1 MYRWLA
7 EKLGNVSVNHKLG
20 VGFGLVLLLTL
31 LITFTGWTGLGDV
44 ASRGDKLGY
53 ISSLN
58 VLTKDLRIARLDYEM
73 RRGEQGT
80 AAVSEL
86 LNRLDSG
93 MKTARTLIEQPA
105 DIALIDEQLAA
116 VEQYKRA
123 FSDMAQAGANREDAR
138 SKLGNTADN
147 AVLKVTE
154 VEKSLLQSDSVTQ
167 FNSVVDLSK
176 LIQQARFQV
185 RGYTYSGKVEA
196 EQPAL
201 DAIDNALK
209 KITELQ
215 GSLQEQYQ
223 ANLQQASVSLQA
235 YRAAVSQFRDSQV
248 ATAVALKTMSAQ
260 GDVLLNRSD
269 KLTISQTAV
278 RDTDAAQAKYL
289 LLLATVLALIF
300 GLVAAWAITRQI
312 VIPLNQT
319 LKVAE
324 RVASGD
330 LSHDLTSTRQ
340 DELGQLQR
348 AMQSMTVGLRE
359 LIGGISD
366 GVTQIASAAEQLSS
380 VTEQT
385 SAGVNN
391 QKIETDQV
399 ATAMNEMAA
408 TVQEVARNA
417 EEASEAAVA
426 ADQQAREGDKVV
438 GEAIAQIERLA
449 TEVGNSTEAMGHLK
463 RESDKIGSVLDVI
476 KSVAQQTNLLAL
488 NAAIEAARAGEAG
501 RGFAVVADEV
511 RSLAQRTQK
520 STEEIEELIVGLQT
534 GTQQVAT
541 IMDNSRGL
549 TDSSVELTRRA
560 GSALANIT
568 RTVSTIQAMNSQIA
582 TAAEQQSA
590 VAEEIN
596 RSVLN
601 VRDVSEQTS
610 SASEETAA
618 SSAELA
624 RLGIY
629 LQTLVGRSRLCRG
642 WAATHPGRRT
652 SATCEISYT
661 LISPPSPQIVLAF
674 ALLRSAF
681 SDLEVHHVSSADP
694 LAGQRQRPTQ
704 TRPGFW
710 PGAGPQFHHRHDRLA
725 GLECRTVPLQQPD
738 GAGPTGRRRGGHARQ
753 PHRVPNAHRHGQP
766 GQNDAADR
774 KNRPAPRLPV
784 KTHERP
790 DRPAASRGSRT
801 PGSRLQS
808 GAGGIA
814 AVDRTAG
821 KRPAAAA
828 KSRPASQRHPR
839 ATVQRTA

>member
-7 EKLGNVSVNHKLG
+7 EKLGNVSVKTKLA

-31 LITFTGWTGLGDV
+31 MITFTGWTGLGDV
-44 ASRGDKLGY
+44 ISRGDKLGY

-58 VLTKDLRIARLDYEM
+58 SLTKDLRLARLDYEM

-80 AAVSEL
+80 TAVSEL
-86 LNRLDSG
+86 LNKLDSG
-93 MKTARTLIEQPA
+93 LKNARTMIEQPA
-105 DIALIDEQLAA
+105 DAALIDEQLVA
-116 VEQYKRA
+116 VDQYKRA
-123 FSDMAQAGANREDAR
+123 FSDMAQAGASRENAR
-138 SKLGNTADN
+138 SKLGDTADN
-147 AVLKVTE
+147 AVLKVGDI
-154 VEKSLLQSDSVTQ
+154 EKSLLQGDSVTQ
-167 FNSVVDLSK
+167 FNSVVSLSK

-209 KITELQ
+209 KITELEGQ
-215 GSLQEQYQ
+215 LPAEFQ
-223 ANLQQASVSLQA
+223 ANLQQAGVSLQA
-235 YRAAVSQFRDSQV
+235 YRAAVSQYRDSQV
-248 ATAVALKTMSAQ
+248 ASAAALKTMSAQ
-260 GDVLLNRSD
+260 GDILLSHSD
-269 KLTISQTAV
+269 KLTLSQTVV
-278 RDTDAAQAKYL
+278 RDTDAAHAKNL
-289 LLLATVLALIF
+289 LLLATILALIF

-312 VIPLNQT
+312 ILPLEQT

-330 LSHDLTSTRQ
+330 LSHNLTSLRQ

-366 GVTQIASAAEQLSS
+366 GVTQIASAAEQLSA

-385 SAGVNN
+385 SAGVNS
-391 QKIETDQV
+391 QKVETDQV

-449 TEVGNSTEAMGHLK
+449 TEVGNSTEAMGDLK

-520 STEEIEELIVGLQT
+520 STEEIEELIAGLQT
-534 GTQQVAT
+534 GTQQVAA

-560 GSALANIT
+560 GSALASIT

-601 VRDVSEQTS
+601 VRDISEQTAA
-610 SASEETAA
+610 ASEETAT
-618 SSAELA
+618 SSTELA
-624 RLGIY
+624 RLGTH
-629 LQTLVGRSRLCRG
+629 LQALVGR
-642 WAATHPGRRT
+642 
-652 SATCEISYT
+652 
-661 LISPPSPQIVLAF
+661 F
-674 ALLRSAF
+674 
-681 SDLEVHHVSSADP
+681 
-694 LAGQRQRPTQ
+694 
-704 TRPGFW
+704 
-710 PGAGPQFHHRHDRLA
+710 
-725 GLECRTVPLQQPD
+725 
-738 GAGPTGRRRGGHARQ
+738 
-753 PHRVPNAHRHGQP
+753 RV
-766 GQNDAADR
+766 
-774 KNRPAPRLPV
+774 
-784 KTHERP
+784 
-790 DRPAASRGSRT
+790 
-801 PGSRLQS
+801 
-808 GAGGIA
+808 
-814 AVDRTAG
+814 
-821 KRPAAAA
+821 
-828 KSRPASQRHPR
+828 
-839 ATVQRTA
+839 

>member
-7 EKLGNVSVNHKLG
+7 EKLGNVSVNRKLG

-31 LITFTGWTGLGDV
+31 LITFTGWTGLTGV
-44 ASRGDKLGY
+44 MSRGDKLGF
-53 ISSLN
+53 ISSLSE
-58 VLTKDLRIARLDYEM
+58 LTKDLRLARLDYEM

-80 AAVSEL
+80 GAVNDL
-86 LNRLDSG
+86 LGQLDAG
-93 MKTARTLIEQPA
+93 LQTARKMIEQPA
-105 DIALIDEQLAA
+105 DVAMIDQQIAA
-116 VEQYKRA
+116 VSQYKQA
-123 FSDMAQAGANREDAR
+123 FVAMAQAGANREDAR
-138 SKLGNTADN
+138 SKLGATADN
-147 AVLKVTE
+147 AVAKVAE
-154 VEKSLLQSDSVTQ
+154 VEKSLLQGESVAQ

-185 RGYTYSGKVEA
+185 RGYTYSAKTEA

-209 KITELQ
+209 NLEGLSAKLP
-215 GSLQEQYQ
+215 EQYTS
-223 ANLQQASVSLQA
+223 NLQQASDSLKA

-248 ATAVALKTMSAQ
+248 ASAAALKRMSEQ
-260 GDVLLNRSD
+260 GDILLGVSK
-269 KLTISQTAV
+269 KLTTSQTIV
-278 RDTDAAQAKYL
+278 RDTDAAHAKNL
-289 LLLATVLALIF
+289 LLMATVLALAF
-300 GLVAAWAITRQI
+300 GLLAAWAITRQI
-312 VIPLNQT
+312 VIPLSQT

-324 RVASGD
+324 RVAAGD
-330 LSHDLTSTRQ
+330 LTHNLVSERQ

-348 AMQSMTVGLRE
+348 AMQSMTLGLRE

-366 GVTQIASAAEQLSS
+366 GVTQIASAAEELSA

-385 SAGVNN
+385 SAGVNS
-391 QKIETDQV
+391 QKVETDQV
-399 ATAMNEMAA
+399 ATAMHEMTA

-449 TEVGNSTEAMGHLK
+449 VEVGNSTTAMNDLK

-541 IMDNSRGL
+541 IMDNSRSL

-560 GSALANIT
+560 GGSLASIT
-568 RTVSTIQAMNSQIA
+568 RTVSAIQSMNQQIA
-582 TAAEQQSA
+582 AAAEQQSA

-610 SASEETAA
+610 AASEETAA
-618 SSAELA
+618 SSVELA
-624 RLGIY
+624 RLGTH
-629 LQTLVGRSRLCRG
+629 LQMLVGK
-642 WAATHPGRRT
+642 
-652 SATCEISYT
+652 
-661 LISPPSPQIVLAF
+661 F
-674 ALLRSAF
+674 
-681 SDLEVHHVSSADP
+681 
-694 LAGQRQRPTQ
+694 
-704 TRPGFW
+704 
-710 PGAGPQFHHRHDRLA
+710 
-725 GLECRTVPLQQPD
+725 
-738 GAGPTGRRRGGHARQ
+738 
-753 PHRVPNAHRHGQP
+753 RV
-766 GQNDAADR
+766 
-774 KNRPAPRLPV
+774 
-784 KTHERP
+784 
-790 DRPAASRGSRT
+790 
-801 PGSRLQS
+801 
-808 GAGGIA
+808 
-814 AVDRTAG
+814 
-821 KRPAAAA
+821 
-828 KSRPASQRHPR
+828 
-839 ATVQRTA
+839 

>member
-7 EKLGNVSVNHKLG
+7 EKLGNVSVNRKLS
-20 VGFGLVLLLTL
+20 VGFGLVLILTL

-44 ASRGDKLGY
+44 ISRGDKLGF
-53 ISSLN
+53 ISSLSG
-58 VLTKDLRIARLDYEM
+58 LTKDLRLARLDFEM

-80 AAVSEL
+80 DAVNGL
-86 LNRLDSG
+86 LGQLDSG
-93 MKTARTLIEQPA
+93 LKTAADLIEQP
-105 DIALIDEQLAA
+105 DDKAL
-116 VEQYKRA
+116 VEQQLEALNQYKKA
-123 FSDMAQAGANREDAR
+123 FAAMVQAGLKREGAR
-138 SKLGNTADN
+138 SKLGDTADN
-147 AVLKVTE
+147 AVAKINE
-154 VEKSLLQSDSVTQ
+154 IEKNLLQGDSVTQ

-176 LIQQARFQV
+176 LIQQSRFQV

-215 GSLQEQYQ
+215 GQLPAPYQTNLQE
-223 ANLQQASVSLQA
+223 AAVSLQA
-235 YRAAVSQFRDSQV
+235 YRAAVSQYRDAQV
-248 ATAVALKTMSAQ
+248 ASAAALQTMIAQ
-260 GDVLLNRSD
+260 GDILLSHSE
-269 KLTISQTAV
+269 KLTVSQTAV

-300 GLVAAWAITRQI
+300 GIVAAWAITRQI

-319 LKVAE
+319 LKAAE

-330 LSHDLTSTRQ
+330 LSHNLDSGRQ

-366 GVTQIASAAEQLSS
+366 GVTQIASAAEQLSA

-385 SAGVNN
+385 SAGVNS
-391 QKIETDQV
+391 QKVETDQV

-426 ADQQAREGDKVV
+426 ADQQAREGDQVV

-449 TEVGNSTEAMGHLK
+449 TEVGNSTVAMGDLK

-520 STEEIEELIVGLQT
+520 STEEIEELIIGLQS

-549 TDSSVELTRRA
+549 TESSVELTRRA
-560 GSALANIT
+560 GNALGNIT

-601 VRDVSEQTS
+601 VRDISEQTAA
-610 SASEETAA
+610 ASEETAA
-618 SSAELA
+618 SSTELA
-624 RLGIY
+624 RLGTH
-629 LQTLVGRSRLCRG
+629 LQALVGR
-642 WAATHPGRRT
+642 
-652 SATCEISYT
+652 
-661 LISPPSPQIVLAF
+661 F
-674 ALLRSAF
+674 
-681 SDLEVHHVSSADP
+681 
-694 LAGQRQRPTQ
+694 
-704 TRPGFW
+704 
-710 PGAGPQFHHRHDRLA
+710 
-725 GLECRTVPLQQPD
+725 
-738 GAGPTGRRRGGHARQ
+738 
-753 PHRVPNAHRHGQP
+753 RV
-766 GQNDAADR
+766 
-774 KNRPAPRLPV
+774 
-784 KTHERP
+784 
-790 DRPAASRGSRT
+790 
-801 PGSRLQS
+801 
-808 GAGGIA
+808 
-814 AVDRTAG
+814 
-821 KRPAAAA
+821 
-828 KSRPASQRHPR
+828 
-839 ATVQRTA
+839 